1 VWGVTSF
8 YGFLMKIC
16 FQISVTGAIA
26 EYNYGKHKGRSPL
39 RGQHTAGLG
48 GDILEAMEMEG
59 NTAGA
64 VSGMERRAIDTAS
77 LIPPF

>member
-1 VWGVTSF
+1 
-8 YGFLMKIC
+8 MKIC

-26 EYNYGKHKGRSPL
+26 EYNYGKNKERSPL

-64 VSGMERRAIDTAS
+64 ALSWGRSTQPLLSPLFNTEYIYRV
-77 LIPPF
+77 